1 MRKPGP
7 PGLTRDRAPG
17 KPEGAAAD
25 PLGTRRLRAR
35 RGDDSVQ
42 VVSPW
47 AYQPRGPQS
56 PARAGSASPAV
67 LGRQSSFQ
75 RLGSGGGGACAH
87 DPGQALQPAAAPG
100 RLLPN
105 PRRARVV
112 LATAAPRRSSSF
124 LPRLGV
130 VCVRVCECARA
141 RADTHVP
148 PLHMHAPTYWPRRRR
163 EPWLPRMRHLPDDTP
178 LGAPRLGERER
189 AERLSMDREPGSCR
203 PPANRRA
210 VLS

>member
-7 PGLTRDRAPG
+7 AGLTRDRAPG
-17 KPEGAAAD
+17 KPEGAPAD

-47 AYQPRGPQS
+47 AYRPRGPQS

-100 RLLPN
+100 RLPPN

-124 LPRLGV
+124 LPRLGWCAC
-130 VCVRVCECARA
+130 VCVSVRA

-163 EPWLPRMRHLPDDTP
+163 EPWLPRMRHLPDSTP
-178 LGAPRLGERER
+178 LGRTAARRARARRKAIDGQGAGKLPGLLLI
-189 AERLSMDREPGSCR
+189 AERY
-203 PPANRRA
+203 
-210 VLS
+210 